1 MLCRRCSETAP
12 AALPQRRDASTGGV
26 GVGVATGVWCARCGA
41 ALGPQNLTERLFAKL
56 AQLARFGLAAGDA
69 VLRRPASPEER

>member
-12 AALPQRRDASTGGV
+12 AALPQRRDAP

-69 VLRRPASPEER
+69 VLRRPANPEER

>member
-1 MLCRRCSETAP
+1 
-12 AALPQRRDASTGGV
+12 
-26 GVGVATGVWCARCGA
+26 VGVATGVWCARCGA

-69 VLRRPASPEER
+69 VLRRPANPEER